1 MNYISSSIT
10 FYGNCMKAIE
20 FYKKVFINCKTE
32 IIKYSD
38 VADILN
44 LGDVVNGKEDL
55 IYQAKLIIDIGG
67 CDSIFTMADSPSL
80 LFLGHSATPNNIDN
94 LTFVIAVDDSKYL
107 ETLYDALIDGGKSN
121 ILPRINNQ
129 GYLEGSLI
137 DQFGVCWILRTN
149 D

>member
-32 IIKYSD
+32 IIKYAD
-38 VADILN
+38 VAEALN
-44 LGDVVNGKEDL
+44 LGDTVKGKEDL
-55 IYQAKLIIDIGG
+55 IYQATLIINLGG
-67 CDSIFTMADSPSL
+67 CDTIFTMADSPSL
-80 LFLGHSATPNNIDN
+80 LFLGQSTTPNNIDN

-107 ETLYDALIDGGKSN
+107 ESLYNALIDGGKSN
-121 ILPRINNQ
+121 ILPRINNL

-137 DQFGVCWILRTN
+137 DRFGVCWILRTV
-149 D
+149 